1 MMIFL
6 LTGRSG
12 VGRFQPAITR
22 WAVAF
27 PLYENDAFDMAVC
40 RKSTAARRRLAQI
53 MYEGLGIGPIPDK
66 TKWRDPRRRE
76 LSQSAENLKG

>member
-1 MMIFL
+1 
-6 LTGRSG
+6 
-12 VGRFQPAITR
+12 
-22 WAVAF
+22 
-27 PLYENDAFDMAVC
+27 MAVC

-53 MYEGLGIGPIPDK
+53 MYEGLSIGPIPDK